1 MSETNALSASQLEQ
15 QGVTLDEMLPAAAQ
29 LGSLDVN
36 GWRLG
41 IATIEPT
48 LGHRGNVLLVPGF
61 TSSRSTFFCI
71 MQQLADAGYRVVA
84 MSQRGQPHST
94 GPDTVDG
101 YALPTLGHDVVSVLD
116 ALGWKDPAHVLGHSF
131 GGLVAAE
138 AVIQEPARWA
148 SLTLWNSGQQN
159 MGPEKGMAE
168 GLAGLREHGPR
179 ALWVHDRL
187 ASGLDPDADLRGELN
202 RIEQFYFDRGMSTQ
216 PAQLEA
222 GMEIMVNQVDRV
234 DELRATSIRA
244 LVSHGDADDAWPIDQ
259 QRSDAQR
266 LGAAYAVVPRAGH
279 SAHQD
284 NPIDSVSTLTEFWG

>member
-1 MSETNALSASQLEQ
+1 MADANTLSASQREQ
-15 QGVTLDEMLPAAAQ
+15 QGITLDEMLPEAAQ
-29 LGSLDVN
+29 LRTLDVN

-48 LGHRGNVLLVPGF
+48 TAHRANVLLVPGF

-84 MSQRGQPHST
+84 MSQRGQPHSN
-94 GPDTVDG
+94 GPDTTAG
-101 YALPTLGHDVVSVLD
+101 YALQILGQDLVATLD
-116 ALGWKDPAHVLGHSF
+116 ALGWHEPAHLLGHSF

-138 AVIQEPARWA
+138 AAIQVPNRWA

-159 MGPEKGMAE
+159 MGPDKGMAE

-187 ASGLDPDADLRGELN
+187 AGGLDPDADLRGELN
-202 RIEQFYFDRGMSTQ
+202 KIEQFYYDRMMTTN

-234 DELRATSIRA
+234 DELRAIGVRT
-244 LVSHGDADDAWPIDQ
+244 LVSHGDADDAWPQGQ
-259 QRSDAQR
+259 QRADAER
-266 LGAAYAVVPRAGH
+266 LGAAYAVIPRSGH
-279 SAHQD
+279 SSHQD
-284 NPIDSVSTLTEFWG
+284 NPQDSVNTLTSFWG

>member
-1 MSETNALSASQLEQ
+1 MTNANTVSASELEQ
-15 QGVTLDEMLPAAAQ
+15 QGITLDEMLPEAAH
-29 LGSLDVN
+29 LGALDVN
-36 GWRLG
+36 GWSIG

-48 LGHRGNVLLVPGF
+48 VTHRANVLLVPGF

-71 MQQLADAGYRVVA
+71 MQQLADAGFYVVA

-94 GPDTVDG
+94 GPDNVDG
-101 YALPTLGHDVVSVLD
+101 YALSTLGHDVVAVCD
-116 ALGWKDPAHVLGHSF
+116 ALGWKEPTHLLGHSF

-138 AVIQEPARWA
+138 AVIQAPARWA

-159 MGPEKGMAE
+159 MGPEKGMTE
-168 GLAGLREHGPR
+168 GLAGLRQHGPR

-222 GMEIMVNQVDRV
+222 GMEIMINQVDRV
-234 DELRATSIRA
+234 EELRTTGIRA
-244 LVSHGDADDAWPIDQ
+244 LVSHGDADDAWPQDQ

-266 LGAAYAVVPRAGH
+266 LGATYAVIARAGH

-284 NPIDSVSTLTEFWG
+284 NPLDSVSALTEFWS

>member
-1 MSETNALSASQLEQ
+1 MTDANALSAAQREQ
-15 QGVTLDEMLPAAAQ
+15 QGITLDEMLPESAR
-29 LGSLDVN
+29 LGALDVN
-36 GWRLG
+36 GWSIG

-48 LGHRGNVLLVPGF
+48 AAHRANVLLVPGF

-71 MQQLADAGYRVVA
+71 MQQLADAGYRVVT
-84 MSQRGQPHST
+84 MSQRGQPFST

-101 YALPTLGHDVVSVLD
+101 YALPILGHDVIAVLD
-116 ALGWKDPAHVLGHSF
+116 ALGWNEPTHLLGHSF

-138 AVIQEPARWA
+138 AVIQAPARWA

-159 MGPEKGMAE
+159 MGPEKGMAQ

-234 DELRATSIRA
+234 EELRGTGIRA

-259 QRSDAQR
+259 QRSDAER
-266 LGAAYAVVPRAGH
+266 LGAAYAVIARAGH

-284 NPIDSVSTLTEFWG
+284 NPLDSVRTLTEFWS